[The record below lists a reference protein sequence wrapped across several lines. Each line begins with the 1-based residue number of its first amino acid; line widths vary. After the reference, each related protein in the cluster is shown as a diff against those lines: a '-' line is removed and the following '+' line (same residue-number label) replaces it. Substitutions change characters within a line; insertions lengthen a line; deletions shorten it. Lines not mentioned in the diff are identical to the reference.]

1 MAERLAR
8 DLATQIRNDLGIL
21 PTRSLPIMSGRNQAS
36 VNAGHDR
43 PEESPIR
50 ILVCAGETSGDMYGA
65 AILRELRAIAQ
76 RPLDCYGIGG
86 DQMKAEGVELFAH
99 ASVTGVMGFW
109 EVLKRYRFF
118 SRLLKTITG
127 LLDTRR
133 PDILL
138 TIDYPGFNLRIAAQ
152 ARRRGIRTV
161 HYVCPQ
167 VWAWHRERIPKIAR
181 IVDRLIALFPF
192 EPALFDGTGL
202 NITFEG
208 HPLADQVAATLA
220 EPPPILPWGAGRRI
234 ALFPGSRPAEVA
246 RLLPVEIAA
255 ARLLEAA
262 VGPCSFIIPAPT
274 PTTRRAVEA
283 ILARLP
289 DKPASLAVSDGLSR
303 QILRQAEAAVIK
315 SGTST
320 LEASLLLCPCVVVYK
335 VSPLTYAIAR
345 RLLTGLSH
353 VGLVNILAKRTVC
366 RELIQGEMTPTSV
379 AEEMARIL
387 SDADYRAAML
397 EGMREVNALI
407 GPPGATARAAAQI
420 LKEVPGESR

>member
-1 MAERLAR
+1 M
-8 DLATQIRNDLGIL
+8 
-21 PTRSLPIMSGRNQAS
+21 
-36 VNAGHDR
+36 
-43 PEESPIR
+43 PEEKPIR

-65 AILRELRAIAQ
+65 AILRELRARTS
-76 RPLDCYGIGG
+76 RPLECYGIGG

-118 SRLLKTITG
+118 SRLLKTITN

-138 TIDYPGFNLRIAAQ
+138 TIDYPGFNLRIAEQ
-152 ARRRGIRTV
+152 AHRRGIRTI

-167 VWAWHRERIPKIAR
+167 VWVWHQERIPTIAR
-181 IVDRLIALFPF
+181 IIDRLIALFPF

-220 EPPPILPWGAGRRI
+220 EPPPSLPWGAGRRV

-255 ARLLEAA
+255 ARLLEEKI
-262 VGPCSFIIPAPT
+262 GPCSFIIPAPT

-283 ILARLP
+283 ILARIP
-289 DKPASLAVSDGLSR
+289 DKPTSLAVSDGQSR
-303 QILRQAEAAVIK
+303 HILRQAEAAVIK

-320 LEASLLLCPCVVVYK
+320 LEASLLLCPCVIVYK
-335 VSPLTYAIAR
+335 VSALTYVIAR
-345 RLLTGLSH
+345 RLVRGLSH

-366 RELIQGEMTPTSV
+366 RELIQGDMTPTTV
-379 AEEMARIL
+379 ADEMARIL
-387 SDADYRAAML
+387 TNADYRGAML
-397 EGMREVNALI
+397 DGMREVNALI
-407 GPPGATARAAAQI
+407 GPSGATARAAEQI
-420 LKEVPGESR
+420 LQAIPDESR